1 MITFIA
7 RVLLVIISTSIGYM
21 VGNTLGPTQ
30 PLYSV
35 LGLMAGGVIA
45 FAVIGLEYLTRKFS
59 FEGLVAPTVGIIL
72 GMVTAGFVVEW
83 LDIVMPERFATLFRD
98 MKPFLTIT
106 LMLFLGYLGFS
117 VGLKLKGD
125 LRLLPAPAFG
135 ASGLESS
142 KVLDTSVIID
152 GRIADVCKLGFL
164 EGVIIIPRFVLG
176 ELQNIAD
183 SPDPLRRTRG
193 RRGLDILN
201 EIQKQVSIDVRISEV
216 DYPDIREVDSKLVRL
231 AKELKA
237 KIVTNDFNLNK
248 VAQFQGIDVLN
259 INDLA
264 NALKPIV
271 LPDEDFVIK
280 IIKEGKEQGQGVG
293 YLDDGTMV
301 VIENGGKLIGKEVKV
316 KVTSVLQTSA
326 GQMIFT
332 RIR

>member
-1 MITFIA
+1 MITFVA
-7 RVLLVIISTSIGYM
+7 RVLLIVISASIGYM
-21 VGNTLGPTQ
+21 VGNTFGQ
-30 PLYSV
+30 EQSV
-35 LGLMAGGVIA
+35 YAFFGLIAGGILASV
-45 FAVIGLEYLTRKFS
+45 VIGLEFLTRKFS
-59 FEGLVAPTVGIIL
+59 FEGLVAPTVGLIL
-72 GMVTAGFVVEW
+72 GMVTANFMVGW
-83 LDIVMPERFATLFRD
+83 LGLVIPDTNAIFIAV
-98 MKPFLTIT
+98 KPFLTIAF
-106 LMLFLGYLGFS
+106 MLFLGYLGFS

-125 LRLLPAPAFG
+125 LRLLPAPTFG
-135 ASGLESS
+135 LGRLESA

-152 GRIADVCKLGFL
+152 GRIADICKLGFI
-164 EGVIIIPRFVLG
+164 EGVLIIPRFVLG

-201 EIQKQVSIDVRISEV
+201 EIQKQVSIDVRISEI
-216 DYPDIREVDSKLVRL
+216 DYPEIREVDSKLVRL
-231 AKELKA
+231 AKELSA

-248 VAQFQGIDVLN
+248 VAQFQGIEVLN

-280 IIKEGKEQGQGVG
+280 IIKQGKEPGQGVG

-301 VIENGGKLIGKEVKV
+301 VIENGGKMIGKEMKV
-316 KVTSVLQTSA
+316 TVTSVLQTSA

-332 RIR
+332 RVR

>member
-1 MITFIA
+1 MVSFIA
-7 RVLLVIISTSIGYM
+7 RVLLIVISASIGYM
-21 VGNTLGPTQ
+21 VGNAFGPVQ
-30 PLYSV
+30 PIYAIA
-35 LGLMAGGVIA
+35 GLIAGTVIA
-45 FAVIGLEYLTRKFS
+45 FVVIGLEFLTRKFS

-72 GMVTAGFVVEW
+72 GMVTANFAVGW
-83 LDIVMPERFATLFRD
+83 LDLVIPEKVVLFND
-98 MKPFLTIT
+98 IKSFLTIS

-117 VGLKLKGD
+117 IGLKLKGD
-125 LRLLPAPAFG
+125 LRLLPAPVFG
-135 ASGLESS
+135 GDGRESA

-152 GRIADVCKLGFL
+152 GRIADICRLGFL
-164 EGVIIIPRFVLG
+164 EGAIIIPRFVLG

-201 EIQKQVSIDVRISEV
+201 EIQKQVSKDVRISEV
-216 DYPDIREVDSKLVRL
+216 DYPDVREVDSKLVRL

-248 VAQFQGIDVLN
+248 VAQFQGIEVLN

-316 KVTSVLQTSA
+316 TVTSVLQTSA

>member
-1 MITFIA
+1 MVTFIA
-7 RVLLVIISTSIGYM
+7 RVLLVVISASIGYM
-21 VGNTLGPTQ
+21 VGATFGQ
-30 PLYSV
+30 EQSVFAV
-35 LGLMAGGVIA
+35 LGLILGVVVA
-45 FAVIGLEYLTRKFS
+45 FVVIGVELLTRKFS
-59 FEGLVAPTVGIIL
+59 FEGLVAPTVGVIL
-72 GMVTAGFVVEW
+72 GMVTAGFVVNW
-83 LDIVMPERFATLFRD
+83 LGLVISETNVIFNAA
-98 MKPFLTIT
+98 KPFLTIT
-106 LMLFLGYLGFS
+106 FMLFLGYLGFS
-117 VGLKLKGD
+117 VGIKLKGD
-125 LRLLPAPAFG
+125 LRLLPEATFG
-135 ASGLESS
+135 AARLESA

-152 GRIADVCKLGFL
+152 GRIADICKLGFI
-164 EGVIIIPRFVLG
+164 EGALVIPRFVLG

-201 EIQKQVSIDVRISEV
+201 EIQKQVTIDVRISEI
-216 DYPDIREVDSKLVRL
+216 DYPEVREVDAKLVRL
-231 AKELKA
+231 AKELNA

-248 VAQFQGIDVLN
+248 VAQFQGIEVLN

-316 KVTSVLQTSA
+316 TVTSVLQTSA

>member
-1 MITFIA
+1 MVSFIA
-7 RVLLVIISTSIGYM
+7 RVLLVVISSSIGYM
-21 VGNTLGPTQ
+21 VGATLGPVQ
-30 PLYSV
+30 PLYAF
-35 LGLMAGGVIA
+35 LGMMAGGVVA
-45 FAVIGLEYLTRKFS
+45 FIVVGLEYLTKKFS

-72 GMVTAGFVVEW
+72 GMVTANFVVGW
-83 LDIVMPERFATLFRD
+83 LDIVVPERAVLFSSI
-98 MKPFLTIT
+98 KPFLTIA

-125 LRLLPAPAFG
+125 LRLLPAPTFG
-135 ASGLESS
+135 GGGLGSA

-152 GRIADVCKLGFL
+152 GRIADICRLGFL
-164 EGVIIIPRFVLG
+164 DGTLIIPRFVLA

-216 DYPDIREVDSKLVRL
+216 DYPEIREVDSKLVRL
-231 AKELKA
+231 SKELKA

-248 VAQFQGIDVLN
+248 VAQFQGIEVLN

-264 NALKPIV
+264 NALKPVV
-271 LPDEDFVIK
+271 LPDETFVIK
-280 IIKEGKEQGQGVG
+280 IIKEGKEPGQGVG

-301 VIENGGKLIGKEVKV
+301 VIENGGRLIGKEVTV
-316 KVTSVLQTSA
+316 TVTSVLQTSA

-332 RIR
+332 RIK

>member
-1 MITFIA
+1 MVTFIA
-7 RVLLVIISTSIGYM
+7 RVLLVVISASIGYV
-21 VGNTLGPTQ
+21 VGGTFGSVQ
-30 PLYSV
+30 PLYSFI
-35 LGLMAGGVIA
+35 GLIAGGLLA
-45 FAVIGLEYLTRKFS
+45 FFIMGLEYLTKKFS

-72 GMVTAGFVVEW
+72 GMVTASFAVGWLEIVTPGKFAALFKDVE
-83 LDIVMPERFATLFRD
+83 
-98 MKPFLTIT
+98 PFLTIT
-106 LMLFLGYLGFS
+106 MMLFLGYLGFA

-135 ASGLESS
+135 GGLEAP

-152 GRIADVCKLGFL
+152 GRIADICKLGFL
-164 EGVIIIPRFVLG
+164 EGTLVIPRFVLS

-183 SPDPLRRTRG
+183 SPEPLRRTRG

-201 EIQKQVSIDVRISEV
+201 EIQKQVTIDVRISEV
-216 DYPDIREVDSKLVRL
+216 DFPDMREVDAKLVRL
-231 AKELKA
+231 AKDMSA

-248 VAQFQGIDVLN
+248 IAQFQGIDVLN

-280 IIKEGKEQGQGVG
+280 IIKEGNEPGQGVG

-316 KVTSVLQTSA
+316 RVTSVLQTSA

-332 RIR
+332 RTR

>member
-1 MITFIA
+1 VVSFIA
-7 RVLLVIISTSIGYM
+7 RVLLVVISASIGYM
-21 VGNTLGPTQ
+21 VGATLGTVQ
-30 PLYSV
+30 PLYAFF
-35 LGLMAGGVIA
+35 GMMAGGVAA
-45 FAVIGLEYLTRKFS
+45 FIVIGLEYLTKKFS
-59 FEGLVAPTVGIIL
+59 FEGLVAPTVGVIL
-72 GMVTAGFVVEW
+72 GMVTANFVVGW
-83 LDIVMPERFATLFRD
+83 LDIVVPERAVLFNNI
-98 MKPFLTIT
+98 KPFLIIA

-125 LRLLPAPAFG
+125 LRLLPAPTFG
-135 ASGLESS
+135 GGGLGSA

-152 GRIADVCKLGFL
+152 GRIADICRLGFL
-164 EGVIIIPRFVLG
+164 DGTLIIPRFVLA

-216 DYPDIREVDSKLVRL
+216 DYLEIREVDSKLVRL

-248 VAQFQGIDVLN
+248 VAQFQGIEVLN

-271 LPDEDFVIK
+271 LPDETFVIK
-280 IIKEGKEQGQGVG
+280 IIKEGKEPGQGVG

-301 VIENGGKLIGKEVKV
+301 VIENGGRLIGKEVTV
-316 KVTSVLQTSA
+316 TVTSVLQTSA

-332 RIR
+332 RIK

>member
-1 MITFIA
+1 MVTFLA
-7 RVLLVIISTSIGYM
+7 RVLLVVISASIGYM
-21 VGNTLGPTQ
+21 VGNTFAPDQ
-30 PLYSV
+30 SIY
-35 LGLMAGGVIA
+35 
-45 FAVIGLEYLTRKFS
+45 AVIGLVAGGVLAFIVIGMEFLTRKFS
-59 FEGLVAPTVGIIL
+59 FEGLVAPTVGLIL
-72 GMVTAGFVVEW
+72 GMVTANFIVVW
-83 LDIVMPERFATLFRD
+83 LDLVVPERHALFD
-98 MKPFLTIT
+98 SMKPFLTIT
-106 LMLFLGYLGFS
+106 FMLFLGYLGFS

-125 LRLLPAPAFG
+125 LRLLPAPTFG
-135 ASGLESS
+135 SGRLELA

-152 GRIADVCKLGFL
+152 GRIADICKLGFI
-164 EGVIIIPRFVLG
+164 EGTLVIPRFVLS

-201 EIQKQVSIDVRISEV
+201 EIQKQVAISVRISEV
-216 DYPDIREVDSKLVRL
+216 DYPETREVDAKLVRL
-231 AKELKA
+231 AKEMHA

-248 VAQFQGIDVLN
+248 VAQFQGVEVLN

-280 IIKEGKEQGQGVG
+280 IIKEGKEVGQGVG

-316 KVTSVLQTSA
+316 TVTSVLQTSA

>member
-1 MITFIA
+1 MVTFVA
-7 RVLLVIISTSIGYM
+7 RVLLIVISASIGYM
-21 VGNTLGPTQ
+21 VGNTFSPEEST
-30 PLYSV
+30 YAII
-35 LGLMAGGVIA
+35 GLVAGGLIA
-45 FAVIGLEYLTRKFS
+45 FVVIGLEFLTRKFS
-59 FEGLVAPTVGIIL
+59 FEGLVAPTVGLIL
-72 GMVTAGFVVEW
+72 GMVTATFIVGW
-83 LDIVMPERFATLFRD
+83 LDLVIPERHAIFNTIE
-98 MKPFLTIT
+98 PFVTIT
-106 LMLFLGYLGFS
+106 FMLFLGYLGFS

-125 LRLLPAPAFG
+125 LRLLPAPTFG
-135 ASGLESS
+135 GSRLELA

-152 GRIADVCKLGFL
+152 GRIADICKLGFV
-164 EGVIIIPRFVLG
+164 EGTLVIPRFVLG

-201 EIQKQVSIDVRISEV
+201 EIQKQVAIDVRISEI
-216 DYPDIREVDSKLVRL
+216 DYPEIREVDAKLVRL
-231 AKELKA
+231 AKEMNA
-237 KIVTNDFNLNK
+237 KVVTNDFNLNK
-248 VAQFQGIDVLN
+248 VAQFQGVEVLN

-280 IIKEGKEQGQGVG
+280 IIKEGKEVGQGVG

-316 KVTSVLQTSA
+316 TVTSVLQTSA

-332 RIR
+332 RTR